1 MSFLKPCH
9 VPFRKLIPPFILTAK
24 VNTDRTSVSRV
35 IPKTIHCL
43 IFALRATNAYS
54 YYSIQTGR
62 NLPNVRDL
70 KNVRCF
76 SSLMA
81 LSKLAS

>member
-9 VPFRKLIPPFILTAK
+9 VPFRKLIPPFTLTAK

-43 IFALRATNAYS
+43 IFALRATNAVLVLLDPDRA
-54 YYSIQTGR
+54 Q
-62 NLPNVRDL
+62 P
-70 KNVRCF
+70 
-76 SSLMA
+76 
-81 LSKLAS
+81 SKRP